1 MNILVPTDFSKCAD
15 NALDVACQVAIL
27 TNAELHIYH
36 SADIPNDW
44 EDLELSEKV
53 NDTKNKYVAIEAREK
68 LIARR
73 DKAQEQ
79 GLKCT
84 IHYTGGKLVSNIEEI
99 FEKVLVDLI
108 VMGSHGIGGKEEW
121 FIGSNT
127 QKVIR
132 KYHKDVLVIKEPA
145 PIFAPKSAVF
155 ISSLHIE
162 DQEAFM
168 SFLDYTDALGIEEV
182 HVLTIDTSSW
192 FSQPTFLIRETQK
205 DFIKIAE
212 GRKCKAHFYR
222 NHSVQY
228 GISDFMKENNI
239 DLAGI
244 SYRTRHPLKRIFMG
258 SNVEMLINRTDKPV
272 LCINSYTA
280 PPIEE

>member
-15 NALDVACQVAIL
+15 YAFDVACQIAVKTKAD
-27 TNAELHIYH
+27 LHIYH
-36 SADIPNDW
+36 SANIPDDW
-44 EDLELSEKV
+44 EDMELSEKV
-53 NDTKNKYVAIEAREK
+53 NDTHNKYIALEARDL
-68 LIARR
+68 LISRR

-79 GLKCT
+79 GIKCT
-84 IHYTGGKLVSNIEEI
+84 IHFTGGEFVTNIEEI

-121 FIGSNT
+121 FIGSHT

-145 PIFAPKSAVF
+145 PTFTPKSAVF
-155 ISSLHIE
+155 ISSLNTE
-162 DQEAFM
+162 DQEAFQ
-168 SFLDYTDALGIEEV
+168 SFLDYTDAFGIEEV

-192 FSQPTFLIRETQK
+192 FTQPAIVIAEAQK
-205 DFIKIAE
+205 DFVKLATD
-212 GRKCKAHFYR
+212 RKCKAHFYK
-222 NHSVQY
+222 NHSVQF
-228 GISDFMKENNI
+228 GIGEFMKENNV

-258 SNVEMLINRTDKPV
+258 SNVEMLINRTDTPV
-272 LCINSYTA
+272 LCINSYKA
-280 PPIEE
+280 PPL